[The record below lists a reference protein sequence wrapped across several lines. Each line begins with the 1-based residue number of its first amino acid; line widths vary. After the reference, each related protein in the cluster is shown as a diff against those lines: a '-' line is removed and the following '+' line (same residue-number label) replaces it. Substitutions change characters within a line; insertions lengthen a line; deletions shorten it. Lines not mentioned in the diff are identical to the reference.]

1 MSHTQLIKDTLN
13 ILDLNIHF
21 EENCLTKEKYKG
33 QICLIYKGTLLYKP
47 EECPH
52 CLCVV
57 PSRIIRWGTTTV
69 RLLLN
74 DVSEYRTYLELKK
87 QRFKCKSCQRT
98 FVADTSVAEKHC
110 FISQK
115 VRWSVLDL
123 NIYFEENC
131 LTKEKYKGQI
141 CLIYKGTLLYKP
153 EECPHCLC
161 VVPSRIIRWGTTT
174 VRLLLN
180 DVSEYR
186 TYLELK
192 KQRFKCKSCQRTF
205 VADTSVAEKHCFI

>member
-13 ILDLNIHF
+13 ILDLNIYF

-47 EECPH
+47 EECSH

-87 QRFKCKSCQRT
+87 QRFKCKSL
-98 FVADTSVAEKHC
+98 KH
-110 FISQK
+110 S
-115 VRWSVLDL
+115 R
-123 NIYFEENC
+123 
-131 LTKEKYKGQI
+131 
-141 CLIYKGTLLYKP
+141 
-153 EECPHCLC
+153 
-161 VVPSRIIRWGTTT
+161 SRIP
-174 VRLLLN
+174 LLLKN
-180 DVSEYR
+180 TVS
-186 TYLELK
+186 LVK
-192 KQRFKCKSCQRTF
+192 KF
-205 VADTSVAEKHCFI
+205 VGLSLLA

>member
-13 ILDLNIHF
+13 ILDLNIYF

-47 EECPH
+47 EECSH

-98 FVADTSVAEKHC
+98 FVADTSAM
-110 FISQK
+110 S
-115 VRWSVLDL
+115 
-123 NIYFEENC
+123 
-131 LTKEKYKGQI
+131 TKNSEADPKPKLFPKYPDILLVFVPVMSEKYFHFFGLSCHEAILPPIESFQTDFAKG
-141 CLIYKGTLLYKP
+141 LML
-153 EECPHCLC
+153 
-161 VVPSRIIRWGTTT
+161 
-174 VRLLLN
+174 
-180 DVSEYR
+180 
-186 TYLELK
+186 
-192 KQRFKCKSCQRTF
+192 
-205 VADTSVAEKHCFI
+205 